1 MNGRRCVAVQAW
13 MVKMKHATLLFAVL
27 AATLLGVAGCGGSD
41 SGSAAGGSSGNG
53 SSASGSGASELV
65 QPPDGVPA
73 GTFPLPL
80 PVKGQ
85 AYNNPQPRDNIRDG
99 GTLTLPIAELGPN
112 FNLFSADGYSNY
124 LVILMNWIAPR
135 LWDYGVTGIPSPNE
149 DYLLSVELVSES
161 PQTLKYTLNPSAKWN
176 DGTPIDWTAFEAA
189 WRMQRGVD
197 ARYNPASTAGYSA
210 IDGVRKGERDNEVIV
225 TFTEPTYPFEFMFDL
240 IAHPKSADP
249 EFYRTGWINN
259 LNPELL
265 SGPFVVESLSPQTLV
280 LARNPKWWGDSPKL
294 ETVILRQLDDVAS
307 VNAFQNHEVDSTTV
321 TGGRATA
328 DLLQQIS
335 GMQNVQIRRGF
346 YTGTSVYTMGQ
357 DSELFKDPVARKA
370 FILGIDRKL
379 LVDIRFQGMS
389 WQEDPPGSVMMR
401 PVQEGYRDNI
411 PELRHDPEQA
421 KRILDD
427 AGWRVGADGLRYK
440 DGRKATFKYIVIGD
454 EPIFTAMARA
464 EQKMAQQ
471 IGLDLQ
477 IDVRPS
483 SDFSKTLI
491 EGTFDVIPMGW
502 AASDP
507 FGYAQG
513 CQLYC
518 ADSESN
524 YSRLG
529 DKEID
534 ALMRNV
540 GTIRDPVQAIA
551 AFNDAEARALQ
562 FFGTFPIY
570 NGPSQFAVT
579 KGLANFGPAGFA
591 TVDAEDVGWQK

>member
-1 MNGRRCVAVQAW
+1 
-13 MVKMKHATLLFAVL
+13 MKHATLLFAVL
-27 AATLLGVAGCGGSD
+27 ASTLFGVTGCGSSD
-41 SGSAAGGSSGNG
+41 SGAAAGGSSGNA
-53 SSASGSGASELV
+53 SAPGSGAGELV

-99 GTLTLPIAELGPN
+99 GTLTLPTAELGPN
-112 FNLFSADGYSNY
+112 FNFFSVDGYSNY
-124 LVILMNWIAPR
+124 MAILMEWIAPR
-135 LWDYGVTGIPSPNE
+135 LWDYSVTGKASPNE

-161 PQTLKYTLNPSAKWN
+161 PQTLKFTLNPAAKWN
-176 DGTPIDWTAFEAA
+176 DGTPIDWTAFDAA

-197 ARYNPASTAGYSA
+197 ANFNPASTVGYSA

-225 TFTEPTYPFEFMFDL
+225 TFTEPTYPFEYLFQY
-240 IAHPKSADP
+240 IAHPKSTDP
-249 EFYRTGWINN
+249 DFYRTGWINN

-265 SGPFVVESLSPQTLV
+265 SGPFAVESLSPQTLV
-280 LARNPKWWGDSPKL
+280 LTRNPKWWGDPPKL
-294 ETVILRQLDDVAS
+294 ETVIFRQLDDVAS
-307 VNAFQNHEVDSTTV
+307 VNAFQNHEVDSTTI

-328 DLLQQIS
+328 DLLEQIS

-346 YTGTSVYTMGQ
+346 NMGTSVYTMGQ

-379 LVDIRFQGMS
+379 LVEIRYQGMS
-389 WQEDPPGSVMMR
+389 WQEDPPGSVLVR
-401 PVQEGYRDNI
+401 PSQEGYRDNI
-411 PELRHDPEQA
+411 PELRHDPAQA
-421 KRILDD
+421 RKVLDD
-427 AGWRVGADGLRYK
+427 GGWKVGADGFRFK
-440 DGRKATFKYIVIGD
+440 DGKKATFTYVVIGD
-454 EPIFTAMARA
+454 EPVFMAMARA
-464 EQKMAQQ
+464 EQKMSQE

-483 SDFSKTLI
+483 SEFSKTLMD
-491 EGTFDVIPMGW
+491 GTFDVFPMSW

-513 CQLYC
+513 CQIYC
-518 ADSESN
+518 AESESN

-529 DKEID
+529 DAEID
-534 ALMRNV
+534 AAMRGV
-540 GTIRDPVQAIA
+540 GTIRDPAQALA
-551 AFNDAEARALQ
+551 AFNEAEARALQ
-562 FFGTFPIY
+562 FFGTFPIM

-591 TVDAEDVGWQK
+591 TADAEDIGWQK